1 MYLVDQNKEI
11 IGKQLDALTV
21 AKMMEHLVNV
31 KLDYLPILEEEA
43 KKEAEKKKKQ
53 QEKANED

>member
-1 MYLVDQNKEI
+1 
-11 IGKQLDALTV
+11 
-21 AKMMEHLVNV
+21 MMEHLENV
-31 KLDYLPILEEEA
+31 KLDYLPTLEEEA

>member
-1 MYLVDQNKEI
+1 
-11 IGKQLDALTV
+11 
-21 AKMMEHLVNV
+21 MMQHLENL

>member
-1 MYLVDQNKEI
+1 
-11 IGKQLDALTV
+11 
-21 AKMMEHLVNV
+21 MMEHLENV
-31 KLDYLPILEEEA
+31 KLDYLPALEEEA